1 MTAVNSKPTD
11 PRLAKREELSET
23 DLRVE
28 YMKHCR
34 AFLIGTRAQLEA
46 EGIPEISDKWPLQK
60 NLVRWVVGDW
70 RFSME
75 EETRV
80 RLRKLYG
87 RVPSG
92 PRYRVWVERATAD
105 YGMWARAEMLSKLE
119 EMDEIRRRWSD
130 ERTAELHYAFKVRED
145 ARFMA
150 HMGAMLAPT
159 MPRKGGR
166 RRSASASVDS
176 TSYEG

>member
-60 NLVRWVVGDW
+60 NMVRWVVGDW

-75 EETRV
+75 EETPY
-80 RLRKLYG
+80 RLRRLYG

-92 PRYRVWVERATAD
+92 ARYRVWVERSTAD
-105 YGMWARAEMLSKLE
+105 YSMWARAEMLTKME
-119 EMDEIRRRWSD
+119 EMEDMRRRWSD
-130 ERTAELHYAFKVRED
+130 EHTEQLHRAFKARDDV
-145 ARFMA
+145 RFMA
-150 HMGAMLAPT
+150 HMSAIVAPT
-159 MPRKGGR
+159 APRKGGR
-166 RRSASASVDS
+166 TKGVA
-176 TSYEG
+176 G